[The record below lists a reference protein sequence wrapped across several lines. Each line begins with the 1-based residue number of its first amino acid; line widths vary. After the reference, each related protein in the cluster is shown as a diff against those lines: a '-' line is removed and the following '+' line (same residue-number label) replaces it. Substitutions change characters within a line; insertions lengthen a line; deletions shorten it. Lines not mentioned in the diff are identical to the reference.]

1 MNLRKLEL
9 WIVAALLLGCGI
21 WGALLYLPRSGEP
34 VAVLSVDGQTLRT
47 IDLTRASDGVF
58 SIQPETG
65 KAVAFEIQDGA
76 LRFLSSACPDQVC
89 IQAGWVAR
97 PGERAVCMPNRTA
110 LVCYAREEAPSP

>member
-21 WGALLYLPRSGEP
+21 
-34 VAVLSVDGQTLRT
+34 SVDGQTLRT

-76 LRFLSSACPDQVC
+76 IRFLSSDCPDQVC